1 VEANTRIETLQAH
14 QANHAESLQA
24 LQQILMQ
31 QTVTIQNQMELLKS
45 IRANDPGNNNS
56 LTTSTSASTLNSTTT
71 TEPYPAHADNTDV
84 PGPLICIETQ
94 ATNHKRNRRTSSA
107 SIPPDMINGDYP
119 DFANYTRKHRKPL
132 FVLLDN
138 NDNFE
143 LRKPQMDGYLH
154 TDKYR
159 SYNWP
164 ASSQGL
170 RRCCNIDSVQSCQ
183 DNTCYHYASAI
194 ICDTD
199 NCVNVYC
206 KNKIGSQPIDS
217 TRYVTTFAPS
227 NDTGIGI
234 CATDLIPKATI
245 IGHYVGD
252 IMPTHIHEALNILPS
267 HL

>member
-1 VEANTRIETLQAH
+1 
-14 QANHAESLQA
+14 
-24 LQQILMQ
+24 
-31 QTVTIQNQMELLKS
+31 
-45 IRANDPGNNNS
+45 
-56 LTTSTSASTLNSTTT
+56 
-71 TEPYPAHADNTDV
+71 
-84 PGPLICIETQ
+84 
-94 ATNHKRNRRTSSA
+94 
-107 SIPPDMINGDYP
+107 MINGDYP

-143 LRKPQMDGYLH
+143 LRKPQLDGYLH

-170 RRCCNIDSVQSCQ
+170 RRCCNIDSVQGCQ

-194 ICDTD
+194 ICDAD

-206 KNKIGSQPIDS
+206 KNKIGSQPIDP
-217 TRYVTTFAPS
+217 TRYFTTFAPS

-252 IMPTHIHEALNILPS
+252 IMPNHIHEARQDFLQETCPEEHAISYHLTYDRNHVIDARRHGNILRYTNHS
-267 HL
+267 C